1 MARSGYERLA
11 HAPEQAKSL
20 ENDELEQAFESDD
33 EDHDAVPLNPPRQ
46 TPQIEVATNIQDGA
60 YDFEREYDHPP
71 PGSPP
76 RANGNSNGI
85 IPSFASLP
93 RQAPE
98 NTHPSFFRRAVGALL
113 PQHYARVP
121 TSDAEA
127 HTRIQGSGL
136 ENDGVFSNVLAKPTN
151 AGQSTNGN
159 IHEMPEDAQK
169 DAPPSYAAAQADAVP
184 PYWETTVHAPAFG
197 GDDLLIDGLPSG
209 TVFSFAWNCL
219 VSITFQFVGFML
231 TYLLHTTHAGKYG
244 SRAGLGVTLIQYGLY
259 SKSDYDMN
267 SGENVGATTTV
278 SEAVRLARRGYQSL
292 SPRTWMMA
300 DGSGSSDEDT
310 AIAANGFMHD
320 WISFFLM
327 TIGWFLLLSSIL
339 GYARVK
345 RWEHSIRTPAPPI
358 TQEVLQ
364 RDDEVRSRLRQ
375 VFGLDFVSEREAEQE
390 RINDMEASQNENDN
404 GRPRPVPPHEEDM
417 RRELRSM
424 GLI

>member
-11 HAPEQAKSL
+11 HASEQAKSL

-169 DAPPSYAAAQADAVP
+169 DAPPVCHSIDILYPKIGA
-184 PYWETTVHAPAFG
+184 
-197 GDDLLIDGLPSG
+197 LILNRSH
-209 TVFSFAWNCL
+209 
-219 VSITFQFVGFML
+219 M
-231 TYLLHTTHAGKYG
+231 
-244 SRAGLGVTLIQYGLY
+244 
-259 SKSDYDMN
+259 
-267 SGENVGATTTV
+267 
-278 SEAVRLARRGYQSL
+278 
-292 SPRTWMMA
+292 
-300 DGSGSSDEDT
+300 
-310 AIAANGFMHD
+310 
-320 WISFFLM
+320 
-327 TIGWFLLLSSIL
+327 LLLKQMLYPLIGKL
-339 GYARVK
+339 
-345 RWEHSIRTPAPPI
+345 
-358 TQEVLQ
+358 L
-364 RDDEVRSRLRQ
+364 
-375 VFGLDFVSEREAEQE
+375 
-390 RINDMEASQNENDN
+390 
-404 GRPRPVPPHEEDM
+404 
-417 RRELRSM
+417 SM
-424 GLI
+424 HLPLAAMTY

>member
-1 MARSGYERLA
+1 
-11 HAPEQAKSL
+11 
-20 ENDELEQAFESDD
+20 
-33 EDHDAVPLNPPRQ
+33 
-46 TPQIEVATNIQDGA
+46 
-60 YDFEREYDHPP
+60 
-71 PGSPP
+71 
-76 RANGNSNGI
+76 
-85 IPSFASLP
+85 
-93 RQAPE
+93 
-98 NTHPSFFRRAVGALL
+98 
-113 PQHYARVP
+113 
-121 TSDAEA
+121 
-127 HTRIQGSGL
+127 
-136 ENDGVFSNVLAKPTN
+136 
-151 AGQSTNGN
+151 
-159 IHEMPEDAQK
+159 
-169 DAPPSYAAAQADAVP
+169 
-184 PYWETTVHAPAFG
+184 
-197 GDDLLIDGLPSG
+197 
-209 TVFSFAWNCL
+209 
-219 VSITFQFVGFML
+219 ML

-327 TIGWFLLLSSIL
+327 TIGMNLVISKVGILINRAPILGWFLLLSSIL

-345 RWEHSIRTPAPPI
+345 RWEHSIRTPAPPV